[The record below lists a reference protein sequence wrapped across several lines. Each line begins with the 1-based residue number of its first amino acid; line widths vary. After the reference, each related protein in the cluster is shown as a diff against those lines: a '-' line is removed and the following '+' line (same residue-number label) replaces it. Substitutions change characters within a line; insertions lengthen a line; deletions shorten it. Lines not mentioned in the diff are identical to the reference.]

1 MFGKKILKNIEY
13 IQNNLLDDSCV
24 VYEST
29 IVDGFLLSETV
40 DGAVYIQSDIKLLKS
55 LNAESSPAL
64 AESLSMRFSRRSSSS
79 SSNVSDKDI
88 LSVLK
93 SRYMQDAVELQ
104 SYRDAVKEQL
114 GIELSDSEL
123 NEYIESIKNKE
134 SSVVDKNVESGND
147 NDNSNS

>member
-1 MFGKKILKNIEY
+1 MFGKKIQKNVEY
-13 IQNNLLDDSCV
+13 VQNNSLDDSCV

-55 LNAESSPAL
+55 LNVDSSPAL
-64 AESLSMRFSRRSSSS
+64 AESLSLRFSRRSSST

-114 GIELSDSEL
+114 GIELSDSEV
-123 NEYIESIKNKE
+123 NEYLESIKNKE
-134 SSVVDKNVESGND
+134 NTAAVENVESGNG
-147 NDNSNS
+147 NSNS